1 MKHKQRIIACA
12 MSAALALSA
21 VSLTG
26 ASAAPSDSEPVSGEW
41 SGEEKAVKLHQFSM
55 DKTKDVNCIFY
66 EALPSMPYMDVEEY
80 LELLF
85 EKDYSTAEDGNH
97 VYTITSPTGKM
108 TVDTA
113 KDVIT

>member
-1 MKHKQRIIACA
+1 MKHKQRILACA

-41 SGEEKAVKLHQFSM
+41 SGEAKAVKLHQFSM

-66 EALPSMPYMDVEEY
+66 KELPSMPYMDVEEY

-85 EKDYSTAEDGNH
+85 D
-97 VYTITSPTGKM
+97 
-108 TVDTA
+108 
-113 KDVIT
+113 